1 MFWITDAAIR
11 EGPGGARR
19 PGRTTAVPQI
29 LIDHS
34 PGLEFDVLGFAK
46 EVHQLIPEV
55 IETRAADCKT
65 LVRPAARHLVGDGA
79 STEAVVL
86 VEIKILAGRSA
97 EARGTLSARV
107 TDLLRGYVRVPAA
120 FGVEITELDRESYVF
135 VHHPGR

>member
-1 MFWITDAAIR
+1 M
-11 EGPGGARR
+11 
-19 PGRTTAVPQI
+19 PQI

>member
-1 MFWITDAAIR
+1 M
-11 EGPGGARR
+11 
-19 PGRTTAVPQI
+19 PQI

-55 IETRAADCKT
+55 IDTRVDDCKT
-65 LVRPAARHLVGDGA
+65 LVRPAAWHLVGDGA
-79 STEAVVL
+79 STEAVVM

-97 EARGTLSARV
+97 GARGTLTARV

-120 FGVEITELDRESYVF
+120 FCVEVTELDRETYVF
-135 VHHPGR
+135 VDHPGR

>member
-1 MFWITDAAIR
+1 M
-11 EGPGGARR
+11 
-19 PGRTTAVPQI
+19 PQI

-97 EARGTLSARV
+97 EARSTLSARV